1 MPGLLSC
8 PVETY
13 LPLLLKLWRDRS
25 AVRPLRRDM
34 PARGTAFTESE
45 LWEAGHAVREL
56 SRGFT
61 RDRRLAGR
69 SYMDDP
75 RLLGGYLLYFWPV
88 SYAQTWAAATLAG
101 LLRPSTNRRVLDIGS
116 GPGPSS
122 LALADMGMSSVTAAD
137 RSDAS
142 LALARDIARDAGK
155 RLQTRTA
162 DLTKESDVERL
173 SGSGPFDLLVA
184 VHTLNELW
192 VADPDRIQRRVT
204 LMVRLA
210 RLLAP
215 GGRVLL
221 VEPALTTTAN
231 DSILVRDSLVRD
243 GWTVVSPCTFAGDC
257 PALPSGTCH
266 AEVAWDP
273 PRAVTRLAHAAR
285 IGKEAL
291 AFSYF
296 LLAPKGTERAADDVE
311 AQRPTSHPVGHY
323 RVVSERFLA
332 KSGRVR
338 LLVCGPEGRF
348 PVSVDGRSELPAAR
362 TLRGL
367 GRYDL
372 VSVERAEK
380 RETGYGLTGESS
392 LRVVRRALGRS
403 QREP

>member
-25 AVRPLRRDM
+25 AARPLRRDM
-34 PARGTAFTESE
+34 PARGVAFTESE
-45 LWEAGHAVREL
+45 LWEAGHAVRDL

-61 RDRRLAGR
+61 RSRDLAGR

-88 SYAQTWAAATLAG
+88 SYAQTWAAAALAG
-101 LLRPSTNRRVLDIGS
+101 LVSSVSDTRVLDIGS

-122 LALADMGMSSVTAAD
+122 LALADMGMRSVTAID
-137 RSDAS
+137 RSDAGLS
-142 LALARDIARDAGK
+142 LARDIARAAGK

-162 DLTKESDVERL
+162 DLTKDADIERL
-173 SGSGPFDLLVA
+173 SGSGPFELLVA

-192 VADPDRIQRRVT
+192 VGDPDRIQRRAGLLT
-204 LMVRLA
+204 RLA
-210 RLLAP
+210 RLLSP
-215 GGRVLL
+215 GGRVLV
-221 VEPALTTTAN
+221 VEPALTATAN
-231 DSILVRDSLVRD
+231 DSILVRDSLIRD
-243 GWTVVSPCTFAGDC
+243 GWTVVSPCTFAGSC

-266 AEVAWDP
+266 AEVGWDP

-296 LLAPKGTERAADDVE
+296 LMAPRGAERAEEAADAHLPV
-311 AQRPTSHPVGHY
+311 SHPSGHY
-323 RVVSERFLA
+323 RVVSDRFLA

-348 PVSVDGRSELPAAR
+348 PVSVEGRSELPAAR

-372 VSVERAEK
+372 VSLEGAEK
-380 RETGYGLTGESS
+380 RETGYGLTSDS
-392 LRVVRRALGRS
+392 AVRIVHRALQRRGR
-403 QREP
+403 P

>member
-1 MPGLLSC
+1 M
-8 PVETY
+8 E
-13 LPLLLKLWRDRS
+13 
-25 AVRPLRRDM
+25 
-34 PARGTAFTESE
+34 
-45 LWEAGHAVREL
+45 
-56 SRGFT
+56 
-61 RDRRLAGR
+61 
-69 SYMDDP
+69 DP

-101 LLRPSTNRRVLDIGS
+101 LASAPTRRRVLDIGS

-122 LALADMGMSSVTAAD
+122 LALADMALGSGGVGTAVTAVD
-137 RSDAS
+137 RSDAGLS
-142 LALARDIARDAGK
+142 LARDIARQAGR

-162 DLTKESDVERL
+162 DLTKDADVERL
-173 SGSGPFDLLVA
+173 SGSGSFDLLVA

-192 VADPDRIQRRVT
+192 VADPNRIQRRGD
-204 LMVRLA
+204 LLRRLS
-210 RLLAP
+210 RLLSP
-215 GGRVLL
+215 GGRVLV
-221 VEPALTTTAN
+221 VEPALTATAN

-243 GWTVVSPCTFAGDC
+243 GWTVVSPCTFAGSC
-257 PALPSGTCH
+257 PALPAGTCH

-296 LLAPKGTERAADDVE
+296 LLAPPGSDRAAGADASSGE
-311 AQRPTSHPVGHY
+311 GEGAAHPIGHY
-323 RVVSERFLA
+323 RVVSDRFLA

-348 PVSVDGRSELPAAR
+348 PVSVDGQSELPAAR

-392 LRVVRRALGRS
+392 LRVVRRALGGGR
-403 QREP
+403 R